1 MTRKILALTLLV
13 AIASFAA
20 PARADHLCEDEDGEL
35 EICLRRMPYTSFI
48 PSTLPAEVPTSIER
62 KVEKKVS
69 GVVVAPP
76 ASVIEPKVVEVPA
89 TVALPDVERLCSAYV
104 PSLGEM
110 LQLPCRD

>member
-1 MTRKILALTLLV
+1 MTRKMLALTLLV

-20 PARADHLCEDEDGEL
+20 PAQAGYLCEDEDGEL
-35 EICLRRMPYTSFI
+35 EICLRGIPYTSVI
-48 PSTLPAEVPTSIER
+48 PRALPAEAPTSIER
-62 KVEKKVS
+62 TVEKKVS
-69 GVVVAPP
+69 DVVVPP
-76 ASVIEPKVVEVPA
+76 RASVIEPKVVEVPA

>member
-1 MTRKILALTLLV
+1 MTRNVLAVTLLV

-20 PARADHLCEDEDGEL
+20 PAQAGYLCEDEDGEL
-35 EICLRRMPYTSFI
+35 EICLKRMPYTSFI
-48 PSTLPAEVPTSIER
+48 PRALPAEVPTSFER
-62 KVEKKVS
+62 KVEKKLSDVI
-69 GVVVAPP
+69 VAPR
-76 ASVIEPKVVEVPA
+76 AADIDAKVVEVPA